1 MAVTVAEFFNKV
13 GFKVNEG
20 DVKKVNNTISNIK
33 QTATKVLGAIG
44 IGLSLTAVN
53 SLVEEFGRVNEQVKN
68 STAAL
73 GDQAEIQKKIMQSA
87 RETRSSYAATA
98 GVISDLVHES
108 PELFG
113 NIDEAVKFNN
123 AATMLFKSA
132 GKTNEEIAGLM
143 EAINK
148 SFAKGYVD
156 SETMSQLL
164 ERSPEAV
171 ELLNKKLG
179 TTSDKLEEM
188 ASSRAMT
195 VADLKA
201 AFVDNADAI
210 EQKFG
215 GVQYK
220 ITDALTVV
228 RSEWG
233 LWLSQM
239 DSTLGITN
247 TVARAVT
254 KVSDI
259 ALRAANRV
267 RNAVQWLSD
276 KLGGSDKLLKLI
288 TISVGAFLVASK
300 AGKVISFLKDA
311 GGLLAKIKTGLG
323 AIQLKTVAIAAAI
336 IILALL
342 IEDFVNFMQG
352 NDSLLGAML
361 EKAGIDADKVRET
374 IQNAFQKVK
383 DFLVTAWGVIKTVLT
398 TVWNVLKTVAT
409 SVFGGLQRF
418 WEKHGEQ
425 IMTALANIWTGIKDR
440 LILVWNIIKTVA
452 MVVFGALKKFWDTW
466 GESILTAF
474 EAVWNVIKAVFGTA
488 FDVLADLFAAF
499 SALFAGDWEGFWEN
513 IKQYFADL
521 WNGILNI
528 LGTILTGI
536 WNVVSSVWSKI
547 WEIVSNIATGIWESV
562 TTAFTNMWNGITTTV
577 GNIKQSIV
585 DGFTAA
591 IDWIK
596 SLPAQALQWGADII
610 NNIVEGIKGAVGK
623 VGEAVSGVASKI
635 KGFLGFSEPDE
646 GPLSDFHTYMPDMIA
661 LMTQGINAGKDKVRG
676 ALEALTGDMSLM
688 ANVGIVSPS
697 TAASTVGSS
706 NISKSVV
713 QNVNINNKFEGDRA
727 GQQKSAAAM
736 KQAGGDITKELAR
749 GLAYAR

>member
-1 MAVTVAEFFNKV
+1 MTIAKFINEV
-13 GFKVNEG
+13 GFKVREG
-20 DVKKVNNTISNIK
+20 DVKKVNGTISNIK
-33 QTATKVLGAIG
+33 NTAAKLLGAIG
-44 IGLSLTAVN
+44 IGFSLTQINA
-53 SLVEEFGRVNEQVKN
+53 LVEEFGRVNEQVKN

-73 GDQAEIQKKIMQSA
+73 GDQAEIQKKIMESA
-87 RETRSSYAATA
+87 RQTRSSYAETA

-108 PELFG
+108 PDLFG

-132 GKTNEEIAGLM
+132 GKTNEDIAGLM

-156 SETMSQLL
+156 SETISQLL

-188 ASSRAMT
+188 ASSRTMT

-201 AFVDNADAI
+201 AFVDNASII

-215 GVQYK
+215 GVQYR
-220 ITDALTVV
+220 ITDALTVI

-233 LWLSQM
+233 LWLTQM
-239 DSTLGITN
+239 DSTLGVTN
-247 TVARAVT
+247 TIANAMV
-254 KVSDI
+254 KFSDT
-259 ALRAANRV
+259 AMRVMNRV

-276 KLGGSDKLLKLI
+276 KLGGSEKLLKLLTI
-288 TISVGAFLVASK
+288 TVGAFLIASK
-300 AGKVISFLKDA
+300 ADKVIGFLKNA
-311 GGLLAKIKTGLG
+311 GSLLGKLKTGLG
-323 AIQLKTVAIAAAI
+323 AINLKVVAIAAAI

-352 NDSLLGAML
+352 NDSLLGSML

-383 DFLVTAWGVIKTVLT
+383 DFLITAWGVIKTVLT
-398 TVWNVLKTVAT
+398 TVWNVLKTAAT
-409 SVFGGLQRF
+409 SVFCGLQRF

-474 EAVWNVIKAVFGTA
+474 EAV
-488 FDVLADLFAAF
+488 
-499 SALFAGDWEGFWEN
+499 
-513 IKQYFADL
+513 

-646 GPLSDFHTYMPDMIA
+646 GPLSDFHTYMPDMID
-661 LMTQGINAGKDKVRG
+661 LMTKGISAGKAKVRD
-676 ALEALTGDMSLM
+676 ALGTLTGDMSIM
-688 ANVGIVSPS
+688 AQSNVASPT
-697 TAASTVGSS
+697 TARTAMGSNS
-706 NISKSVV
+706 VSKSVV

-736 KQAGGDITKELAR
+736 DKAAGDSTGEMAR
-749 GLAYAR
+749 ALAYAR

>member
-1 MAVTVAEFFNKV
+1 MTVAEFFNKV

-259 ALRAANRV
+259 ALRAANRA

-288 TISVGAFLVASK
+288 TISVGAFLAASK
-300 AGKVISFLKDA
+300 AGKVISFLTSA

-398 TVWNVLKTVAT
+398 TVWNVL
-409 SVFGGLQRF
+409 
-418 WEKHGEQ
+418 
-425 IMTALANIWTGIKDR
+425 
-440 LILVWNIIKTVA
+440 KTVA

-623 VGEAVSGVASKI
+623 VGEAVSGVAGKI

-697 TAASTVGSS
+697 TAASAVGSS

-713 QNVNINNKFEGDRA
+713 QNVKINNKFEGDRA

>member
-1 MAVTVAEFFNKV
+1 MTVAEFFNKV

-20 DVKKVNNTISNIK
+20 DVNKVNNTISNIK
-33 QTATKVLGAIG
+33 QTAAKVLGAIG

-300 AGKVISFLKDA
+300 AGKVISFLKHA
-311 GGLLAKIKTGLG
+311 GGLLAKIKTRLG
-323 AIQLKTVAIAAAI
+323 AIQRKTVAIAAAI

-398 TVWNVLKTVAT
+398 TVWNVLKTVA
-409 SVFGGLQRF
+409 
-418 WEKHGEQ
+418 
-425 IMTALANIWTGIKDR
+425 
-440 LILVWNIIKTVA
+440 

-528 LGTILTGI
+528 LSTILTGI

-610 NNIVEGIKGAVGK
+610 NNIVEGIKGAIGK

-697 TAASTVGSS
+697 TAASAVGSS

>member
-1 MAVTVAEFFNKV
+1 MTIAKFINEV
-13 GFKVNEG
+13 GFKVREG
-20 DVKKVNNTISNIK
+20 DVKKVNGTISNIK
-33 QTATKVLGAIG
+33 NTAAKLLGAIG
-44 IGLSLTAVN
+44 IGFSLTQINV
-53 SLVEEFGRVNEQVKN
+53 LVEEFGRVNEQVKN

-73 GDQAEIQKKIMQSA
+73 GDQAEIQKKIMESA
-87 RETRSSYAATA
+87 RQTRSSYAETA

-132 GKTNEEIAGLM
+132 GKTNEDIAGLM

-156 SETMSQLL
+156 SETISQLL

-188 ASSRAMT
+188 ASSRTMT

-201 AFVDNADAI
+201 AFVDNASII

-215 GVQYK
+215 GVQYR

-233 LWLSQM
+233 LWLTQM
-239 DSTLGITN
+239 DSTLGVTN
-247 TVARAVT
+247 TIANAMV
-254 KVSDI
+254 KFSDT
-259 ALRAANRV
+259 AMRVMNRV

-276 KLGGSDKLLKLI
+276 KLGGSEKLLKLLTI
-288 TISVGAFLVASK
+288 TVGAFLIASK
-300 AGKVISFLKDA
+300 ADKVIGFLKNA
-311 GGLLAKIKTGLG
+311 GSLLGKLKTGLG
-323 AIQLKTVAIAAAI
+323 AINLKVVAIAAAI

-352 NDSLLGAML
+352 NDSLLGSML

-383 DFLVTAWGVIKTVLT
+383 DFLITTWGVIKTVLT

-488 FDVLADLFAAF
+488 FNVLADLFA
-499 SALFAGDWEGFWEN
+499 
-513 IKQYFADL
+513 
-521 WNGILNI
+521 GILRTVCRR
-528 LGTILTGI
+528 LGGLLGEHQAVFCRPLERHPEHSRHHP
-536 WNVVSSVWSKI
+536 NRHLERRQQRVVEDLGDRFQHRDRHLGVCDNRVHEYVERHHDDRRQHQAVHRGRLHRCYRLDQESTCPGVTVGRRHYQQHCRGNQGSGRARSARLCLALPARSRASSV
-547 WEIVSNIATGIWESV
+547 
-562 TTAFTNMWNGITTTV
+562 
-577 GNIKQSIV
+577 
-585 DGFTAA
+585 
-591 IDWIK
+591 
-596 SLPAQALQWGADII
+596 
-610 NNIVEGIKGAVGK
+610 
-623 VGEAVSGVASKI
+623 
-635 KGFLGFSEPDE
+635 
-646 GPLSDFHTYMPDMIA
+646 
-661 LMTQGINAGKDKVRG
+661 
-676 ALEALTGDMSLM
+676 
-688 ANVGIVSPS
+688 SP
-697 TAASTVGSS
+697 
-706 NISKSVV
+706 N
-713 QNVNINNKFEGDRA
+713 R
-727 GQQKSAAAM
+727 
-736 KQAGGDITKELAR
+736 TKAR
-749 GLAYAR
+749 

>member
-188 ASSRAMT
+188 ASSRTMT

-300 AGKVISFLKDA
+300 ADKVIGFLKSA

-352 NDSLLGAML
+352 NDSLLGTML

-398 TVWNVLKTVAT
+398 TVWNVL
-409 SVFGGLQRF
+409 
-418 WEKHGEQ
+418 
-425 IMTALANIWTGIKDR
+425 
-440 LILVWNIIKTVA
+440 KTVA

-513 IKQYFADL
+513 IKQFFADL

-623 VGEAVSGVASKI
+623 VGEAVSGVAGKI

>member
-1 MAVTVAEFFNKV
+1 MTVAEFFNKV

-20 DVKKVNNTISNIK
+20 DVKKVNNTISDIK
-33 QTATKVLGAIG
+33 KTATKVLGAIG

-87 RETRSSYAATA
+87 RETRRSYAATA

-267 RNAVQWLSD
+267 RNAVQWLSG
-276 KLGGSDKLLKLI
+276 KLGGSEKLLKLLTI
-288 TISVGAFLVASK
+288 TVGAFLIASK
-300 AGKVISFLKDA
+300 ADKVIGFLKNA
-311 GGLLAKIKTGLG
+311 GSLLGKIKTGLG
-323 AIQLKTVAIAAAI
+323 VINLKVVAIAAAI

-352 NDSLLGAML
+352 NDSLLGSML
-361 EKAGIDADKVRET
+361 EKAGIDADKVRKT

-409 SVFGGLQRF
+409 SIFGGLQRF
-418 WEKHGEQ
+418 WEKHGKQ
-425 IMTALANIWTGIKDR
+425 IMAALSNIWTGIKDR

-466 GESILTAF
+466 GESILTAV

-513 IKQYFADL
+513 IKQFFADL

-528 LGTILTGI
+528 LSTILTGI

-623 VGEAVSGVASKI
+623 VREAVSGVASKI

-646 GPLSDFHTYMPDMIA
+646 GPLSDFHTYMPDMID
-661 LMTQGINAGKDKVRG
+661 LMAQGISAGKEKVRG
-676 ALEALTGDMSLM
+676 ALEALTGDMSLI
-688 ANVGIVSPS
+688 ANVGTVSPA
-697 TAASTVGSS
+697 TAASTAGSS
-706 NISKSVV
+706 SISKSVV

-727 GQQKSAAAM
+727 GQQKSATAM
-736 KQAGGDITKELAR
+736 KKAGGDITKELAH